1 MIDGLKIGVIVFV
14 AAVLQASVFAS
25 ASIIGGAPDILLVAL
40 VAVALV
46 RGATTGAV
54 AGFFGGLVIDI
65 ALLDTLGVTSL
76 LLTLVGY
83 WTGRYG
89 ETTPSRRR
97 YAPYLAV
104 GVMTVLFLVGMLA
117 LRFMLAEPAPAREVL
132 FEPPAHVAG
141 LRRRAEAAAA
151 PPGSHLRTGGERS
164 WLAPASGCRASSRP
178 TRRSR
183 SRTC

>member
-1 MIDGLKIGVIVFV
+1 VIDGIKVGAIVFV
-14 AAVLQASVFAS
+14 AAVLQASVFSA
-25 ASIIGGAPDILLVAL
+25 ASILGAAPDILLATL

-46 RGATTGAV
+46 RGATTGAI
-54 AGFFGGLVIDI
+54 AGFFGGLVIDV

-83 WTGRYG
+83 WAGRYG
-89 ETTPSRRR
+89 ETTPSTRR

-132 FEPPAHVAG
+132 VDTLLQSIALNLLLTWPVFAVVRRLLPRRPAITFGPEVSALG
-141 LRRRAEAAAA
+141 
-151 PPGSHLRTGGERS
+151 
-164 WLAPASGCRASSRP
+164 
-178 TRRSR
+178 
-183 SRTC
+183 